1 MNCPRCGW
9 PNPETAGQ
17 CSACAATLSSDTP
30 TAAGKG
36 ADSPT
41 RTSLGG
47 GSERTLTTAGVAS
60 SATGG
65 YGFAPGARL
74 LPGTLL
80 GTRYEILAILGEGG
94 MGTVYKAQD
103 RELGRLVALK
113 VIRPEMAA
121 RPEILERFKREILL
135 ASQVTH
141 KNVLRIHDLGEA
153 GEIRFISMSYVE
165 GSNLKTLLDHDGPL
179 SLEKGLPLA
188 RQIGDALQAAHD
200 AGIVHRDLKPQNILI
215 NRDGNAYIADFG
227 ISRSLAEGGTMTDTG
242 AILGT
247 VDYMSPEQAR
257 GETPD
262 HRGDIYSFGVI
273 LYEMFTGKLPFRAS
287 NALSIMMKRL
297 HEDAPSMRQARP
309 ELPAWLPAVVA
320 RAMQRDPHDRYSSA
334 GDLLRDLERQRASR
348 SWRRFAAKRYLVPV
362 AGLALILLVA
372 WNPFHLTWP
381 PWGRTVAPPPRTSLV
396 LLPFQNATGDPRYDW
411 VRTGLPSLI
420 RSELI
425 EAKALRLVGEDRVK
439 EVLASLKLGDDLD
452 PTPAT
457 ARRLAS
463 LLGAENVLGGRLLR
477 IADRLRIDATLRP
490 AGGTSSSAAAP
501 ADTGALVVD
510 GEGDKA
516 IFTMVDDLTRQV
528 RERLGVAS
536 GLLERR
542 RSATE
547 LSTKS
552 VEALSLYG
560 DGMALARSGNQIE
573 AVKRLTAALDKDPQF
588 HVARALLAETYDRL
602 GYSDKATAEAARAV
616 AGLGSTSP
624 YESARIRAVQA
635 RLTNN
640 TPDALKAY
648 RELCEIAPNNA
659 EVFFDLAAAQ
669 EEAGDLEGALKSLQ
683 RVIALDPKHPSA
695 FYALGRVHNKLG
707 KGAESLK
714 DFNTALALHTETG
727 NEEGRAAVLNG
738 LGNTY
743 RYLMGQPDEALKN
756 YMAALEIRQRI
767 GDRRGVGVTLR
778 NLASIERE
786 LGRHEEAIQSVKNA
800 LAISQEMGDREGLA
814 YGYSELGDIQQDAGR
829 PEAALAAYQEGLK
842 IVRDIEDPVNL
853 ARGLASVGYIN
864 SVLGRYVESFI
875 FLKEAL
881 GKRREIGDKV
891 EIVRSLI
898 DLGLV
903 EQLQGRFEEALKYE
917 TEGLTMARDIGEK
930 VWIGILSANLSNI
943 HEDQGE
949 YGPALFLL
957 ADAQQM
963 AREAND
969 TTLATTCLIYLGS
982 VRRQLGD
989 AQGADG
995 ALKEALRLA
1004 GKMKNAPL
1012 LAEALS
1018 TQAALLLEGGQRARA
1033 LAVAKEAVAQARAAN
1048 DQRLILL
1055 ARLRAA
1061 EASQSARDLEQVAG
1075 AASNIGLTP
1084 LTAASRLALARVHL
1098 AAGRG
1103 RDAAR
1108 EAELAR
1114 HLASPI
1120 HLRDVQ
1126 FQSLHIACK
1135 TLKLHGEAAAARDR
1149 AGQALGV
1156 LEDMRQGLA
1165 GTDLKTFLAR
1175 PLTVEFAREAE
1186 ALFKGPDH
1194 AAETTR
1200 LQSLLKP

>member
-1 MNCPRCGW
+1 
-9 PNPETAGQ
+9 
-17 CSACAATLSSDTP
+17 
-30 TAAGKG
+30 
-36 ADSPT
+36 
-41 RTSLGG
+41 
-47 GSERTLTTAGVAS
+47 
-60 SATGG
+60 
-65 YGFAPGARL
+65 
-74 LPGTLL
+74 
-80 GTRYEILAILGEGG
+80 

-165 GSNLKTLLDHDGPL
+165 GSNLKILLEREGPL
-179 SLEKGLPLA
+179 SLDKGLPLA

-215 NRDGNAYIADFG
+215 DRDGMAYIADFG
-227 ISRSLAEGGTMTDTG
+227 ISRSLAEGGTMTETG

-262 HRGDIYSFGVI
+262 HRGDIFSFGVI
-273 LYEMFTGKLPFRAS
+273 LYEMFTGGLPFRAS

-309 ELPAWLPAVVA
+309 ELPAWLSAIVA
-320 RAMQRDPHDRYSSA
+320 RAMQRDPNDRYSSA
-334 GDLLRDLERQRASR
+334 GELLHDLERQRASR
-348 SWRRFAAKRYLVPV
+348 SWRRFAAPRYLVPAAV
-362 AGLALILLVA
+362 LVLALLVA
-372 WNPFHLTWP
+372 WNPFRLTWP
-381 PWGRTVAPPPRTSLV
+381 PWGTSAAPPPRTSLV
-396 LLPFQNATGDPRYDW
+396 LLPFQNATGDPHYDW
-411 VRTGLPSLI
+411 VRIGLPSLI

-425 EAKALRLVGEDRVK
+425 EAKALRLVGEDRIK
-439 EVLASLKLGDDLD
+439 EVLASLKLGDDFD
-452 PTPAT
+452 PTPT
-457 ARRLAS
+457 TTRRIAS
-463 LLGAENVLGGRLLR
+463 LLGAENVLGGKLVR

-490 AGGTSSSAAAP
+490 AGGSSSSGAAL
-501 ADTGALVVD
+501 ADEGALVVD
-510 GEGDKA
+510 GVGDEA
-516 IFTMVDDLTRQV
+516 VFAMVDDLTRRV
-528 RERLGVAS
+528 RERLGVAG

-542 RSATE
+542 RGATE

-560 DGMALARSGNQIE
+560 DGLALARSGNQLE

-588 HVARALLAETYDRL
+588 HVARALLAETYDQL
-602 GYSDKATAEAARAV
+602 GYTDKATAEAARAV
-616 AGLGSTSP
+616 AGIGSTSP
-624 YESARIRAVQA
+624 YEAARIRAVQA

-640 TPDALKAY
+640 SPEALKAY
-648 RELCEIAPNNA
+648 RELCEIAPNNT

-669 EEAGDLEGALKSLQ
+669 EEAGDLAGALKSLQ
-683 RVIALDPKHPSA
+683 RVIALDSKHPSA
-695 FYALGRVHNKLG
+695 FYALGRVHYKLG

-738 LGNTY
+738 LGNAY

-756 YMAALEIRQRI
+756 YRAALEIRRQI

-778 NLASIERE
+778 NLASMQRE
-786 LGRHEEAIQSVKNA
+786 LGRHDEAIKSIKEA
-800 LAISQEMGDREGLA
+800 LAISQEMKDREGLS
-814 YGYSELGDIQQDAGR
+814 YGYSELGDVQQDAGR
-829 PEAALAAYQEGLK
+829 PEEALLAYQESLK
-842 IVRDIEDPVNL
+842 VVRDIDDPVNVS
-853 ARGLASVGYIN
+853 RGLASVGYIN
-864 SVLGRYVESFI
+864 SVLGRYVEAFI

-881 GKRREIGDKV
+881 AKRREIGERT

-898 DLGLV
+898 DIGLV
-903 EQLQGRFEEALKYE
+903 EQLQGRYEEALKYE
-917 TEGLTMARDIGEK
+917 TEGLTMAREIGDK
-930 VWIGILSANLSNI
+930 VEISVLSANMSNI

-949 YGPALFLL
+949 YGPALSLL
-957 ADAQQM
+957 NDAHRL
-963 AREAND
+963 AKEVND
-969 TTLATTCLIYLGS
+969 KTLIMTCLVYLGS
-982 VRRQLGD
+982 VRRHVGD
-989 AQGADG
+989 TPGADG
-995 ALKEALRLA
+995 ALEEALRLA
-1004 GKMKNAPL
+1004 REMKNAPF

-1033 LAVAKEAVAQARAAN
+1033 LAVAKEAVEQARAAH

-1055 ARLRAA
+1055 ARLHAA
-1061 EASQSARDLEQVAG
+1061 EASQSTRDLEQVAG
-1075 AASNIGLTP
+1075 AASNIGLAP
-1084 LTAASRLALARVHL
+1084 LTAATRLALARVHL

-1108 EAELAR
+1108 EADLAQQI
-1114 HLASPI
+1114 ASSI

-1126 FQSLHIACK
+1126 FEALHLAGK
-1135 TLKLHGEAAAARDR
+1135 TLRMQGQTAAARDR
-1149 AGQALGV
+1149 AGQALG
-1156 LEDMRQGLA
+1156 LLGEMRQGLS
-1165 GTDLKTFLAR
+1165 GTDLSMFLGR
-1175 PLTVEFAREAE
+1175 PLTVDFGREAE

-1194 AAETTR
+1194 AQEALR
-1200 LQSLLKP
+1200 LRSLLKP